1 MILYDTHGRRS
12 APSLPLAYDGIKSD
26 IATKCTDATFSHAT
40 SYTLGRE
47 NFFEAFPGLFVDC
60 DLDDTGEVG

>member
-1 MILYDTHGRRS
+1 MTRADGAARRPYHWLVMVS
-12 APSLPLAYDGIKSD
+12 M
-26 IATKCTDATFSHAT
+26 TKCTDATFSHAT

-47 NFFEAFPGLFVDC
+47 NFFETFPGPFVDC